1 MWILISVWTEGLISA
16 PAQNV
21 SLEAW
26 WNFQLQGRPKHVRCW
41 VAAILIYTTWSLWK
55 ERNRRIFEGVF
66 TMPARVF
73 YMLKDEMQLRVW
85 AMCGRVEGP
94 PP

>member
-1 MWILISVWTEGLISA
+1 
-16 PAQNV
+16 
-21 SLEAW
+21 
-26 WNFQLQGRPKHVRCW
+26 
-41 VAAILIYTTWSLWK
+41 
-55 ERNRRIFEGVF
+55 
-66 TMPARVF
+66 MPARVF